1 MGNCGASAD
10 NHLRP
15 LSATTAAQAWRPRMI
30 DTECQ
35 ASFLT
40 ALLFST
46 GLGFRGSDIFA
57 KGRVFSS
64 MGIPPFSFDKTVNP
78 LI

>member
-15 LSATTAAQAWRPRMI
+15 LSSATAAQAWRPRMI
-30 DTECQ
+30 ETECQ
-35 ASFLT
+35 ASFFT

-46 GLGFRGSDIFA
+46 GLEVRASEILGVA
-57 KGRVFSS
+57 RVFSS
-64 MGIPPFSFDKTVNP
+64 IGIAPCSFDKTVNP

>member
-15 LSATTAAQAWRPRMI
+15 LSSATAAQAWRPRRI

-35 ASFLT
+35 ASFFT
-40 ALLFST
+40 TLLFST
-46 GLGFRGSDIFA
+46 GFEVRASEILGV
-57 KGRVFSS
+57 GRVFSNIGFAPS
-64 MGIPPFSFDKTVNP
+64 GFDKTVSP